1 MKNLKKFGAVAL
13 AAVMAVTFAPV
24 ASLNVFAANNV
35 GVDADNEYLITA
47 TDTVTL
53 NKGGKYSI
61 KTGVATTSS
70 TTLEIAAGGDYTI
83 DIGEHAIG
91 ESPLMP

>member
-35 GVDADNEYLITA
+35 GVDADNEIRSPYSRDCGDGRNSCVGSGCGIAFFRHFLGKR
-47 TDTVTL
+47 
-53 NKGGKYSI
+53 KG
-61 KTGVATTSS
+61 
-70 TTLEIAAGGDYTI
+70 
-83 DIGEHAIG
+83 
-91 ESPLMP
+91 P